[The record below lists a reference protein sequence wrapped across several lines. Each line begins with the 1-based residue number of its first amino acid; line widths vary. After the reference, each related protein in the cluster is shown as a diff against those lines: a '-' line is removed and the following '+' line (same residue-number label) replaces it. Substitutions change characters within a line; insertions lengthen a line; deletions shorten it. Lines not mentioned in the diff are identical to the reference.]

1 MSQNFDLV
9 KYKEK
14 RPGTGS
20 LGTPIELTTNLFKM
34 IFPQD
39 NINQKFPKYLVEL
52 STQKKAGLE
61 PIKTREG
68 RRRAFW
74 FIVAR
79 NLDTFIK
86 LQNVIYDDFINC
98 WAYDGIRPPRKVEIR
113 FREWRL
119 KEQMPGS
126 LLRPEKPG
134 QGDRNETVVMDIK
147 EATDVCRDTSIG
159 VQTGPWDEV
168 RAGEAMQLVKALL
181 LQKHRFVPD
190 VCEWEWDVNHPRTP
204 KETSDFCTLLRTL
217 GELFYAH
224 QNSIYR
230 VPKDPTK
237 YPGFDAIITP
247 GTHAWIGTYHSLKY
261 IEGYQPVVNFGL
273 VNKLF
278 MELDMPLPL
287 FWMTVIHQKREN
299 PGPLPELTEQQ
310 LKDASMNVYQCELF
324 NRVMKGLRLKA
335 APVAVFEPFNRK
347 TGRGNCW
354 DVVTRHYKFTELAK
368 VRRLCEI
375 GRDIQWGK
383 TAALMR
389 VSYNKT
395 WITLEQ
401 LYQNAALPLKWPN
414 LPLAV
419 VEVGN
424 KFNVVPL
431 EMLRTHDSPQVY
443 NKILN
448 YKSQQKYIKA
458 CSRPALDMR
467 PVNPDSSRPP
477 LPVSHKQLTE
487 MLVKKL
493 EVSADEGG
501 YPKDPF
507 LQHFG
512 ISINPKGIECEG
524 RVLEPP
530 NIQANDEVLVATKED
545 HRGFSLRKFLSPPP
559 QKVEMAVIVMYD
571 NGEPVHPLDDVK
583 GFYNQLAEI
592 CAIRGV
598 AILEGLPK
606 KCSWDV
612 SRDPGGLPC
621 IARTLADKAN
631 KECCYCVLIF
641 GDRDFGRYGHI
652 KEVMDFHGIVSQCID
667 IVTVKKFKKN
677 PKKHTIFYNLS
688 MKINQKLGGITHGLA
703 EEVDGDEMRK
713 KGLLFIDKEHPTM
726 FIGIDVTHPPV
737 ENKKDPELRPSRAAA
752 DAPRLSI
759 AALVTN
765 TNLEATRYTAE
776 VLPQYENQECVVHL
790 EETRF
795 CNLVNKFCESTGTV
809 PKHLVVIRD
818 GVSDGQLMPIASAEL
833 KWMKA
838 TWKTKYP
845 GHQITFTYIVVQKRH
860 FVRFYPKKKEEAEGP
875 NGNIPAGTII
885 DTTVVHP
892 DIYDF
897 YLASHYGNAGT
908 TRPPRFIVL
917 LDEWKLD
924 VDEMQKMLNNLC
936 YIFARCARPIS
947 LPAPLYYAHLI
958 CAQAKE
964 RYRSLVMNDEID
976 PPPSSSDSGRE
987 GGGRGKNQP
996 KTAEVWEDFIKLGQK
1011 LTYKVEGMP
1020 WL

>member
-34 IFPQD
+34 ICPQD
-39 NINQKFPKYLVEL
+39 NINQKFPKYLVGL

-98 WAYDGIRPPRKVEIR
+98 WAYNGIRPPPEVEIR

-119 KEQMPGS
+119 KEQMPDS

-190 VCEWEWDVNHPRTP
+190 VCEWEWDVNHPSTP
-204 KETSDFCTLLRTL
+204 KETSDFCTLLREL

-230 VPKDPTK
+230 VPKNPTT

-287 FWMTVIHQKREN
+287 FWMTVMHQKREN

-324 NRVMKGLRLKA
+324 NRIMKGLRLKA
-335 APVAVFEPFNRK
+335 APIVVLEPFNRK
-347 TGRGNCW
+347 TRRGNCW
-354 DVVTRHYKFTELAK
+354 V
-368 VRRLCEI
+368 CEI
-375 GRDIQWGK
+375 GRDIEWGK

-389 VSYNKT
+389 VPYNNT

-424 KFNVVPL
+424 KYNVVPL

-448 YKSQQKYIKA
+448 YKAQQKYIK
-458 CSRPALDMR
+458 
-467 PVNPDSSRPP
+467 
-477 LPVSHKQLTE
+477 
-487 MLVKKL
+487 
-493 EVSADEGG
+493 
-501 YPKDPF
+501 
-507 LQHFG
+507 

-545 HRGFSLRKFLSPPP
+545 HRGFSLQKFLSPPP
-559 QKVEMAVIVMYD
+559 QIVEMAVIVMSD
-571 NGEPVHPLDDVK
+571 NGEPVHPLDNVEE
-583 GFYNQLAEI
+583 FYNQLAEI
-592 CAIRGV
+592 CVKRGV
-598 AILEGLPK
+598 AILEGLPTK
-606 KCSWDV
+606 LFWDV

-641 GDRDFGRYGHI
+641 GDRDFGRYGQI

-667 IVTVKKFKKN
+667 IVTVKNFKEKPN
-677 PKKHTIFYNLS
+677 KLTIFYNLS

-703 EEVDGDEMRK
+703 DEVDGDEMRK

-765 TNLEATRYTAE
+765 TNLEATRYTTE

-838 TWKTKYP
+838 TWETKYP

-860 FVRFYPKKKEEAEGP
+860 FIRFYPKKKEEAEGP

-976 PPPSSSDSGRE
+976 PPRSSSDSSRE